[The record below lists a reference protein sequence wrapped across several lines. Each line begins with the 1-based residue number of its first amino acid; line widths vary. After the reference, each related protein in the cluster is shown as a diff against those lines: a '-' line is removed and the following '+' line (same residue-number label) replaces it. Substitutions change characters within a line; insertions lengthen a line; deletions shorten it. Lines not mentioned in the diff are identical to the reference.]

1 MRDETCV
8 LDKRERERNFTL
20 CVYSQQQQQQQQLSS
35 TWLELMMASCYF
47 YVLHKTF
54 ISVVVGDGETA
65 RRHAP
70 LLLSALRRTTIINS
84 IVNGHYLPAKALAV
98 VYLFLLVDA
107 RWLHGN
113 NYKAI
118 TLWLTHRSHPQ
129 VVALILRRRLRRKL
143 LDIFQ

>member
-1 MRDETCV
+1 M

-84 IVNGHYLPAKALAV
+84 IVNGIIYLALAV
-98 VYLFLLVDA
+98 VYLFLPVVE
-107 RWLHGN
+107 
-113 NYKAI
+113 YMAI
-118 TLWLTHRSHPQ
+118 IIKR
-129 VVALILRRRLRRKL
+129 
-143 LDIFQ
+143 